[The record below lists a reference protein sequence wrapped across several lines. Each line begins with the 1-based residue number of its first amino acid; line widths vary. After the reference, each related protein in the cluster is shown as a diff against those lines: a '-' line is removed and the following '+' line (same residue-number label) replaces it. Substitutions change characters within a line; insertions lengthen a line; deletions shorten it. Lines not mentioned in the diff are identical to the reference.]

1 MGCDQNRRCA
11 ALSSALSQSL
21 ETLAFVEILSLGE
34 DAPPEAELVDLH
46 PRNEVFWARIP
57 LVRPATGGLTVIL
70 SRELAAMLTDQIY
83 GFLEEEPTETMLLD
97 AVAELANVISGQ
109 FMNIYLEGNS
119 TFELGVP
126 SKGSSANDQDVDPGG
141 TALERL
147 DYAVEGHKLTVL
159 LVGEGLDA

>member
-21 ETLAFVEILSLGE
+21 ETLAFVEIMPLGE
-34 DAPPEAELVDLH
+34 DAPPEAELVELH

-57 LVRPATGGLTVIL
+57 LVRPASGALTVIL

-83 GFLEEEPTETMLLD
+83 GFLEEEPNETMLLD
-97 AVAELANVISGQ
+97 AVAELANVVSGQ
-109 FMNIYLEGNS
+109 FMNNYLEGSS
-119 TFELGVP
+119 TFVLDVP
-126 SKGSSANDQDVDPGG
+126 FKGTSTKDTEVDPGG
-141 TALERL
+141 TELERL

-159 LVGEGLDA
+159 LVGEGLEA